1 MSKTGLFVLLALLG
15 LGGLVLVTEII
26 VALVQTLAL
35 LLEGLEVQVLLGE
48 LLLKGSDLVRGLDGG
63 VLVAVVDANALLE
76 ADDVLD
82 HDIGAVED
90 QGKEQGE
97 AAEVHVALGVKL
109 AGLDFGALV
118 AEDDAVGRNQ
128 VSVECNLC

>member
-1 MSKTGLFVLLALLG
+1 M
-15 LGGLVLVTEII
+15 
-26 VALVQTLAL
+26 QTLAL
-35 LLEGLEVQVLLGE
+35 LLEGLKVQVLLGK

-82 HDIGAVED
+82 HYIGAVED

-118 AEDDAVGRNQ
+118 AEDDAVGRKQ